1 MRWTVGRKIAAG
13 FGLALVVFVA
23 VGAASYRSTAH
34 LIDAAELRSHTYESL
49 DALTDSRLA
58 LRAVGLALRTY
69 LLTGQEAHLEALKA
83 SQKALD
89 DPLQDL
95 RRRMADQP
103 EQMQQLNRAADLLR
117 QYGAAVNSM
126 AELRR
131 TKGLEAA
138 TSLFLANDTQELL
151 ADIGRQFSAIQ
162 KQEDASLAQHIQQT
176 DGEAHAAQWTI
187 VIGTCLALVLA
198 SLAGLLITRNVAGP
212 LQELTAATER
222 VTAGD
227 LNAQARADVARTDEI
242 GVLERALQRM
252 TVSLRAMAG
261 KAEQIAVGDLRTTIH
276 PQSEADV
283 LGSAFARMSVDLRE
297 QIRELIDATSVLSS
311 AASEI
316 VASSSQLASSA
327 TQSAAAVSET
337 TTTVEEVRQTAQLA
351 SQRARY
357 VSDSAQKAV
366 QVADSG
372 RRSTQDVEAG
382 MARIRRQMEVMAAS
396 MALLSER
403 GQAVGQIIA
412 TVEDISTQSNLLAV
426 NAAIEAAKAGEH
438 GMGFGVVAQEVKS
451 LAEQSR
457 QATNEVRSILGDIQK
472 ATAAAVMATEEGS
485 KAVEAG
491 SLQTERAG
499 SAIQELGNSVNDAAQ
514 AALQIAASSQ
524 QQLVGVDQ
532 VADAMESIKQASAQN
547 VISATQLEA
556 TARSL
561 NDLGYRLKQT
571 VERYRV

>member
-13 FGLALVVFVA
+13 FGLALVVFVV
-23 VGAASYRSTAH
+23 VGVASYRSTAH
-34 LIDAAELRSHTYESL
+34 LIEAAELRSHTYESL
-49 DALTDSRLA
+49 DALTDARLA
-58 LRAVGLALRTY
+58 TRAVGLALRTY
-69 LLTGQEAHLEALKA
+69 LLTGQEAHFESLKA

-95 RRRMADQP
+95 RGRMSGQP
-103 EQMQQLNRAADLLR
+103 EKMQQLDRASDLLR
-117 QYGAAVNSM
+117 QYGSAINNM
-126 AELRR
+126 ADLRR

-138 TSLFLANDTQELL
+138 MTLFLANDTKELM
-151 ADIGRQFSAIQ
+151 AEIGKQFSAIQ
-162 KQEDASLAQHIQQT
+162 KREDASLELHRQQT
-176 DGEAHAAQWTI
+176 DAEARAAQWTI
-187 VIGTCLALVLA
+187 VAGTCLALLLA

-227 LNAQARADVARTDEI
+227 LNASARADVARTDEI

-252 TVSLRAMAG
+252 TASLRAMAG
-261 KAEQIAVGDLRTTIH
+261 KAEQIAVGDLRTTIQ
-276 PQSEADV
+276 PQSDTDV
-283 LGSAFARMSVDLRE
+283 LGNAFARMSGDLRE
-297 QIRELIDATSVLSS
+297 QIRELIDATNVLSS

-366 QVADSG
+366 QIADSG
-372 RRSTQDVEAG
+372 RKSTQDVEAG

-457 QATNEVRSILGDIQK
+457 QATNQVRSILGDIQK

-491 SLQTERAG
+491 SQQTERAG

-532 VADAMESIKQASAQN
+532 VAGAMESIKQASAQN
-547 VISATQLEA
+547 VISATQLET